1 MLAVQCIVQCCHGEE
16 LGPTGHHCWPTL
28 VPGTA
33 VFGASNRFAKHT
45 SQMEGFTGIQ
55 KAVVDQTGSR
65 LLNSDRD
72 LFLVQA
78 GLWEVLWSCFSAQ
91 PLSWSS
97 LFVIKIHF
105 SLHVIIQSRSDSLLL
120 HRIREDTSKQQYFL
134 FGQLTRHP
142 LYWAF
147 SPLQF
152 ASNAIKVSMLS
163 SSATCVV
170 VRGSASIKALSWSL
184 STSVGWPL
192 HSSSSRFWSSSQNFL
207 NQHCTTRS
215 LAVPGPNALS
225 MLRVVSAA

>member
-1 MLAVQCIVQCCHGEE
+1 MRNQVNIADEAKLCSPISSTFEVLAVQCIVQCCHGEE

-33 VFGASNRFAKHT
+33 VFRASNRFAKHT

-65 LLNSDRD
+65 LLNSDHD
-72 LFLVQA
+72 LFLVQV

-142 LYWAF
+142 VYWAF

-152 ASNAIKVSMLS
+152 ASNAE
-163 SSATCVV
+163 
-170 VRGSASIKALSWSL
+170 
-184 STSVGWPL
+184 WP
-192 HSSSSRFWSSSQNFL
+192 
-207 NQHCTTRS
+207 
-215 LAVPGPNALS
+215 
-225 MLRVVSAA
+225 